1 MATTAEGRGAGKGW
15 TVLFSDPRRLWV
27 LVVRKRSERRI
38 DVSRPGEVV
47 VHGHFFRIWQLFRL
61 SALLMRISSRTGQF
75 FNSGQPY
82 VGGNYAR
89 IAARTGWTPMMFMA
103 RVRL

>member
-1 MATTAEGRGAGKGW
+1 M
-15 TVLFSDPRRLWV
+15 
-27 LVVRKRSERRI
+27 
-38 DVSRPGEVV
+38 
-47 VHGHFFRIWQLFRL
+47 HGHFPRFGGFPTVGAGDADSGRPR
-61 SALLMRISSRTGQF
+61 QF

>member
-1 MATTAEGRGAGKGW
+1 M
-15 TVLFSDPRRLWV
+15 
-27 LVVRKRSERRI
+27 
-38 DVSRPGEVV
+38 
-47 VHGHFFRIWQLFRL
+47 HGHFLDLAAF
-61 SALLMRISSRTGQF
+61 STVGAADADSSRTGQF
-75 FNSGQPY
+75 FNGGQPY

>member
-1 MATTAEGRGAGKGW
+1 MVIFPDLAAFP
-15 TVLFSDPRRLWV
+15 TV
-27 LVVRKRSERRI
+27 
-38 DVSRPGEVV
+38 
-47 VHGHFFRIWQLFRL
+47 
-61 SALLMRISSRTGQF
+61 SAVDADSSRTGQF

-89 IAARTGWTPMMFMA
+89 IAARTGWTPMMFMV

>member
-1 MATTAEGRGAGKGW
+1 MVIFPDLAAFP
-15 TVLFSDPRRLWV
+15 TVGVADA
-27 LVVRKRSERRI
+27 
-38 DVSRPGEVV
+38 D
-47 VHGHFFRIWQLFRL
+47 
-61 SALLMRISSRTGQF
+61 SSCAGQF
-75 FNSGQPY
+75 FNSGQPH